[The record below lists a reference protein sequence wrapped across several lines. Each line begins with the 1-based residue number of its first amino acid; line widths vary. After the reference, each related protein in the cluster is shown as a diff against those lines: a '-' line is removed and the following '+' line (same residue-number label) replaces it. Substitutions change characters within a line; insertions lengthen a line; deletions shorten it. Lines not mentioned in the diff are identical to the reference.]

1 MSELKIKV
9 KQTSSNQTFEI
20 TISSDS
26 TVEDLKKKLEEPSK
40 LSPNAQNLIYKG
52 RILANEKLLSDYN
65 IQNEHVIILVK
76 KYVDE
81 KKDET
86 QQNTNTS
93 TNTNQGNS
101 QQQPN
106 PFNMFQGGGLG
117 NQNTGFGG
125 MGGLGGGMGGLGGMG
140 GMNFE
145 QMQQMMNNPMYQQAM
160 NNVILLI

>member
-20 TISSDS
+20 TISSDN
-26 TVEDLKKKLEEPSK
+26 TIEDLKKKLEEPSK
-40 LSPNAQNLIYKG
+40 LSPVAQNLIYKG

-65 IQNEHVIILVK
+65 IQNDHVIILVK

-81 KKDET
+81 KKEEP
-86 QQNTNTS
+86 QQNTNNST
-93 TNTNQGNS
+93 TNTNSGNGNTQP
-101 QQQPN
+101 QQN
-106 PFNMFQGGGLG
+106 PFNMFQGG

-140 GMNFE
+140 GMNLD

-160 NNVILLI
+160 NNVYNY